1 MLTFFN
7 KKQALSTM
15 DTERYI
21 NAKEDLAAAGIKFS
35 VKTQSASGSHNLSPK
50 TGAHG
55 FGRTKT
61 HSGMLY
67 DIYVH
72 EKDYNRAL
80 YVINKR

>member
-7 KKQALSTM
+7 KKQVLSTM
-15 DTERYI
+15 DTERFI
-21 NAKEDLAAAGIKFS
+21 NAKEDLAAEGIKFS
-35 VKTQSASGSHNLSPK
+35 VKVQGASGSHNLSPK
-50 TGAHG
+50 TGAHS

-80 YVINKR
+80 YVINKK